1 MVTQT
6 STSLRFAL
14 VLTLVGGYLDAYTF
28 ITRDGVFA
36 NAQTANVILMGID
49 LSEAKWQG
57 ALAHMF
63 PILAFLAG
71 IGVAMLIKTG
81 RIERRI
87 ARPLRWTTGLQATIL
102 VVVGFVP
109 TGVPAAAVTVPIAFV
124 AALQMGLY
132 RTIGDLTYM
141 SIATTGNLMRL
152 TEAGFRVVVEHDHTA
167 RPHAVVYAS
176 ICAVF
181 AVGAVFGAVVSQWI
195 GVRSAWVPAA
205 ILVVALLL
213 FYLDDKD

>member
-1 MVTQT
+1 MATQT

-36 NAQTANVILMGID
+36 NTQTANVILGGID
-49 LSEAKWQG
+49 LAEAQWR
-57 ALAHMF
+57 ATLAHLY

-71 IGVAMLIKTG
+71 IGVAMLVKTG
-81 RIERRI
+81 RIERRVT
-87 ARPLRWTTGLQATIL
+87 RPLRWATGLQAVIL
-102 VVVGFVP
+102 VIVGFLP
-109 TGVPAAAVTVPIAFV
+109 AGVHAAAVTVPIAFV

-152 TEAGFRVVVEHDHTA
+152 TEAWFRGFVDHDPVARRHTA
-167 RPHAVVYAS
+167 VYAA
-176 ICAVF
+176 ICAAF
-181 AVGAVFGAVVSQWI
+181 AGGAIFGALVAQWI
-195 GVRSAWVPAA
+195 GGCAAWVPAL
-205 ILVVALLL
+205 ILAVTLVL
-213 FYLDDKD
+213 FYLDDQD